1 MSYVEK
7 VIDSDEKILTIT
19 SLHWIYVVQGALWLL
34 FFLVLGFIAN
44 HYLLFYS
51 GSNQAGLVSMSLWSF
66 HSSELKVPVIWIFGT
81 IGLSGLMFMFLM
93 YISIEVGLTNKR
105 VLYKKGII
113 RIQVQEVDLIDMRS
127 ERVDHGWLGWL
138 LGYGRLYLDCRFM
151 DDVRLPA
158 LVKPYDLVKAIHVA
172 RAHHPDIDYGEKEM
186 RLTINDL
193 KNRSGKRKLS

>member
-7 VIDSDEKILTIT
+7 IIDSDEKILTIT

-34 FFLVLGFIAN
+34 FFLVLGFIAD
-44 HYLLFYS
+44 HYLLLYS
-51 GSNQAGLVSMSLWSF
+51 GSNKIGPNAIKLWSF
-66 HSSELKVPVIWIFGT
+66 NSSELKIPVIWFFAG
-81 IGLSGLMFMFLM
+81 IGISGFLFMYLT
-93 YISIEVGLTNKR
+93 YISVEVGLTNKR
-105 VLYKKGII
+105 ILYKNGLIH
-113 RIQVQEVDLIDMRS
+113 IQIQEVDLIDMRS

-151 DDVRLPA
+151 EDVRLPA

-186 RLTINDL
+186 ELTINDL
-193 KNRSGKRKLS
+193 KNRPGNRKLL